1 MSDFND
7 LDDLVKN
14 KPEGEDISDDE
25 DQSIDDND
33 KIDDDISSNGDDD
46 SIDFESDMEN
56 VDGEEDIGD
65 GGVDEETGEPT
76 FTANI
81 DDDASVSSFGS
92 EISDE
97 NENDDYFQKFNNQI
111 RQDIISEYHPE
122 SSQVNY
128 EEVNTLSEIVKNN
141 QGKII
146 DPFHNTIP
154 ILSKFEKTR
163 VLGLRAKQINEGS
176 KPFVEISQNNYDGYV
191 IASKELIQKKI
202 PFIIRRP
209 LPNGASEY
217 WKLSD
222 LEVL

>member
-1 MSDFND
+1 MSEFND

-14 KPEGEDISDDE
+14 KTEGDDISDD
-25 DQSIDDND
+25 DQSIEEND

-46 SIDFESDMEN
+46 SIGFESDIEN
-56 VDGEEDIGD
+56 LDGEEDIGD
-65 GGVDEETGEPT
+65 GEFDEETGEPT
-76 FTANI
+76 FTANVG
-81 DDDASVSSFGS
+81 DDASVSSFGS

-141 QGKII
+141 EGKII
-146 DPFHNTIP
+146 DPLHNTIP

-163 VLGLRAKQINEGS
+163 VLGLRAKQINEGA
-176 KPFVEISQNNYDGYV
+176 KPFVEVNQNNYDGYV
-191 IASKELIQKKI
+191 IASKELVQKKI

-217 WKLSD
+217 WRLSD